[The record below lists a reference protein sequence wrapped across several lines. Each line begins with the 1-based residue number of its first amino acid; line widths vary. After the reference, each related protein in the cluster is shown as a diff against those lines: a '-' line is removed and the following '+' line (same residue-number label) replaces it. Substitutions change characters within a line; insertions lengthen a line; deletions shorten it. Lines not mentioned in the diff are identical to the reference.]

1 MKSLLQVQI
10 NLLIHLLRVLI
21 QLMVMLLKIKL
32 CQTNNWLMNYNKQLL
47 ENLKNVKHVYL
58 LKDVNQTKY
67 GYIMV
72 SNFTINQLNHEYKK
86 AI

>member
-1 MKSLLQVQI
+1 M
-10 NLLIHLLRVLI
+10 LIHLLRVLI

-67 GYIMV
+67 WYIMV